1 MAVRIF
7 RVAVMMYL
15 YLHMIRMNVKQMT
28 AVLTEILMKQ
38 YNNCIYVRSKDLSIC
53 FIYKHI

>member
-15 YLHMIRMNVKQMT
+15 YLHMIRMIVQQMA
-28 AVLTEILMKQ
+28 AVPAEILMKQ
-38 YNNCIYVRSKDLSIC
+38 YNNYINVSSID
-53 FIYKHI
+53 ISSIETVP